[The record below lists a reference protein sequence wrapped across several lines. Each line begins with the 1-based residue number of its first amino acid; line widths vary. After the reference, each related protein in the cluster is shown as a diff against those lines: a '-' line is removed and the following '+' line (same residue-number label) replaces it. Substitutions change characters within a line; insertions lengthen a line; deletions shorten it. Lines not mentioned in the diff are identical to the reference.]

1 MQIIY
6 NPNTNQIYRLLPD
19 EQQYSS
25 SMPHAAALFEAYT
38 NQSLIAAINAAPHRF
53 KYLPL
58 TYQVEETLIGGGTQ
72 IWNINLKFWDEQQAA
87 FLANFPS
94 LENSLL
100 QIDNIQDMDDVKEM
114 LRILVRGI
122 CSVARR
128 ATG

>member
-6 NPNTNQIYRLLPD
+6 NPTTFQIFRLLPD
-19 EQQYSS
+19 DANYASS
-25 SMPHAAALFEAYT
+25 IPFSTAMFEAYT
-38 NQSLIAAINAAPHRF
+38 NQELITAINAAPHKF
-53 KYLPL
+53 KYLPQ
-58 TYQVEETLIGGGTQ
+58 TYQVEENLGQTTK

-94 LENSLL
+94 LSDSLTD
-100 QIDNIQDMDDVKEM
+100 IDAIQNLDDAKEV
-114 LRILVRGI
+114 LRTIVRGI